1 MRQLT
6 RLGLYFTI
14 EKQEALYRGDI
25 SNTMVDRHF
34 VYVLQMFGVHA
45 GGAPELAP
53 ALVRLQARYIQM
65 TLESLVQLNRT
76 NQERTKVQALVAGTH
91 AYIIVG
97 FRANA
102 QLYLFKA
109 YKIIEKANLRFLPEY
124 GPPAKLSD
132 QVREDISVL
141 SQVIYIGNYL
151 YLTLDGSRPV
161 RTAGIER
168 EFMLDLEVREIS
180 RFLVVRREMD
190 FGIWYS
196 ECTQSCSTY
205 AH

>member
-1 MRQLT
+1 LNRI
-6 RLGLYFTI
+6 GLYFTT
-14 EKQEALYRGDI
+14 EKQEALLRGDM
-25 SNTMVDRHF
+25 SNTVVNRHF
-34 VYVLQMFGVHA
+34 VYALQVFGVHA

-65 TLESLVQLNRT
+65 TLECLAQLKRT
-76 NQERTKVQALVAGTH
+76 NQERTKVQALVSGAHAAILAGFK
-91 AYIIVG
+91 AV
-97 FRANA
+97 A
-102 QLYLFKA
+102 QVYLFEA
-109 YKIIEKANLRFLPEY
+109 YEIIEKANLRFLPEY

-141 SQVIYIGNYL
+141 YAVIYIGNYL
-151 YLTLDGSRPV
+151 YLTLKGSTPV
-161 RTAGIER
+161 RTEGIER
-168 EFMLDLEVREIS
+168 EFMLDLEVRGVS
-180 RFLVVRREMD
+180 CLLVVRREMD